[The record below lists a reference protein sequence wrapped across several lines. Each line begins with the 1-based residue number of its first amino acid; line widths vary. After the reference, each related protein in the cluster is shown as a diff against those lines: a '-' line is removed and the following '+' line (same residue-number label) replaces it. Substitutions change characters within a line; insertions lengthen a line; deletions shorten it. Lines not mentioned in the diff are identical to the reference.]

1 MNIRNTGLGL
11 GAMLLGL
18 AMAWPAQAQDIN
30 EGEIVVTASRAQQSY
45 IDPRTNRVIEVDDDD
60 AGALPAIGLRRR
72 ADNALIP
79 VIIAGDTRDQ
89 TQRREE
95 ILTMVRSALELARRS
110 NIELAIGD
118 FFVVPL
124 TPDNYRT
131 LAFYGDG
138 RPDSERVAFFIK
150 TRLGTSADE
159 ANQAITRLE
168 QFIRSVPA
176 AGRAEIRANGPLTL
190 SIVAPDQYRSQILDL
205 IATDARS
212 IAERFG
218 PDQRVEAQ
226 GLDRPVQWRR
236 AGVTE
241 VFLYI
246 PHRLVFRPAG

>member
-1 MNIRNTGLGL
+1 MRRIMLTLGS
-11 GAMLLGL
+11 AVA
-18 AMAWPAQAQDIN
+18 AMAIALPAHAQDLN
-30 EGEIVVTASRAQQSY
+30 AGEVVVTGSRVQQNY
-45 IDPRTNRVIEVDDDD
+45 IDPRTNRIVEVEEESS
-60 AGALPAIGLRRR
+60 GLPAIGMRRR
-72 ADNALIP
+72 ADSALIP
-79 VIIAGDTRDQ
+79 VIIAGDTREQ
-89 TQRREE
+89 GPRREE
-95 ILTMVRSALELARRS
+95 ILTMVRTALELARRS

-124 TPDNYRT
+124 TADNYRT

-150 TRLGTSADE
+150 TRLGSSADE
-159 ANQAITRLE
+159 ANAAITRLE
-168 QFIRSVPA
+168 QFIQSVPK
-176 AGRAEIRANGPLTL
+176 AGRAEMRANGPLTL
-190 SIVAPDQYRSQILDL
+190 SIIAPDQYRSQILDM
-205 IATDARS
+205 IAADARS

-226 GLDRPVQWRR
+226 GLDRPVEWRR

>member
-1 MNIRNTGLGL
+1 MRRIMLLMGAAVTGL
-11 GAMLLGL
+11 A
-18 AMAWPAQAQDIN
+18 AAPAAAQDLN
-30 EGEIVVTASRAQQSY
+30 EGEVVVTGSRAQQSY
-45 IDPRTNRVIEVDDDD
+45 IDPRTNRVIEVDDDSS
-60 AGALPAIGLRRR
+60 GLPAIGLRRR

-79 VIIAGDTRDQ
+79 VVVAGDTRDRD
-89 TQRREE
+89 QRREE

-110 NIELAIGD
+110 GIELAIGD

-131 LAFYGDG
+131 LAFVGDG
-138 RPDSERVAFFIK
+138 RPDSERVAFFVK
-150 TRLGTSADE
+150 TRLGSSADE

-176 AGRAEIRANGPLTL
+176 AGRAELRAAGPLTL

-205 IATDARS
+205 IAADARA

-226 GLDRPVQWRR
+226 GLDRPVEWRR

>member
-1 MNIRNTGLGL
+1 MRKTMLML
-11 GAMLLGL
+11 GAALAGL
-18 AMAWPAQAQDIN
+18 TTALPAPALDIN
-30 EGEIVVTASRAQQSY
+30 EGEVVVTASRTQQNY
-45 IDPRTNRVIEVDDDD
+45 FDTRTNRVIEVGDDD
-60 AGALPAIGLRRR
+60 AGSLPALGLRRR

-79 VIIAGDTRDQ
+79 VIIAGDTREQ
-89 TQRREE
+89 GPRREE
-95 ILTMVRSALELARRS
+95 IMTMVRSALELARRA
-110 NIELAIGD
+110 NIELAIAD

-124 TPDNYRT
+124 TTDNYRT
-131 LAFYGDG
+131 LAYMGDG

-150 TRLGTSADE
+150 TRLGSSADE
-159 ANQAITRLE
+159 ANAAITRLE
-168 QFIRSVPA
+168 QFISSVPR
-176 AGRAEIRANGPLTL
+176 AGRAEMRANGPLTL
-190 SIVAPDQYRSQILDL
+190 SIVAPDQYRGQLLDQ

-218 PDQRVEAQ
+218 PDQRVEAT

>member
-1 MNIRNTGLGL
+1 MRKSIFMMGTMV
-11 GAMLLGL
+11 AAL
-18 AMAWPAQAQDIN
+18 AVALPAQAQDIN
-30 EGEIVVTASRAQQSY
+30 EGEVVVTGSRAQQSY
-45 IDPRTNRVIEVDDDD
+45 IDPRTNRPIEVEED
-60 AGALPAIGLRRR
+60 ASGLPAIGLRRR
-72 ADNALIP
+72 ADSALIP

-95 ILTMVRSALELARRS
+95 IFTMVRSALELARRS

-131 LAFYGDG
+131 LAFFGDG

-150 TRLGTSADE
+150 TRLGASADE

-190 SIVAPDQYRSQILDL
+190 SIVAPDQYRGQILDL
-205 IATDARS
+205 IAADARS
-212 IAERFG
+212 IAQRFG

-226 GLDRPVQWRR
+226 GLDRPVEWRR

-246 PHRLVFRPAG
+246 PHRMTFRPVS